1 MKYKFQTP
9 DIADILENELEDAFP
24 DSEEVN
30 TTIVSQ
36 EEREN
41 ISDSVDS
48 YELPSSFSK
57 ESQTQSS
64 FVPSSQQSKS
74 SYSDILDD
82 SSIIDGIAFYQ
93 KVR

>member
-36 EEREN
+36 EETEN

>member
-9 DIADILENELEDAFP
+9 DIADILENELEDVFP

-36 EEREN
+36 EETEN